1 MGAPSVDDEKLVFFF
16 NVFDSEENSLNA
28 QEAAAAFKADGVLND
43 EIDPEL
49 FTTGSISFQMLAEK
63 DCSEVTC

>member
-1 MGAPSVDDEKLVFFF
+1 M
-16 NVFDSEENSLNA
+16 FDSEENSMNA

-43 EIDPEL
+43 EIVPEL